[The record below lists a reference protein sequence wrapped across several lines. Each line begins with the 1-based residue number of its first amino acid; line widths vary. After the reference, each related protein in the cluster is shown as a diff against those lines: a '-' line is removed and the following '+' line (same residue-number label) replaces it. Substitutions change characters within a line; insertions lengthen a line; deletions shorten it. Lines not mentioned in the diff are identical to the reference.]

1 MIAFILMAGV
11 ILQWLEDM
19 IVSEQ
24 NKKSNKS
31 KVKVA

>member
-1 MIAFILMAGV
+1 MAGV

-31 KVKVA
+31 KVKVS

>member
-31 KVKVA
+31 KVKVT